1 MTSFADFV
9 RMRRGAPDPPQ
20 PTPATRALPSVP
32 APPQVLLVTTANL
45 FTYDGSGRTVD
56 MAKRP
61 TGGLTLT
68 HALTRHVHA
77 LGGSVVAVD
86 FVHDDDVAERRWEG
100 IPIKCVRRGAAMHLD
115 ADVVVT
121 TSLALDVVNWAAAH
135 CEGRYCAMCHDYSGA
150 PWGPFGHV
158 DAKQQTPLRDALAG
172 WNLLCDSKHVAAYHE
187 RFGPANVTPR
197 LCYGASYGYF
207 RAPPLYRH
215 AVAAEYVTFISPCAP
230 KGLSILAAI
239 APRLPQ
245 VKFLCVATAWT
256 NAVVQHIL
264 KRFPNVVVE
273 AGAPDVD
280 VFYRRTK
287 VLLVPSI
294 WPEAFGLVATEA
306 AARGIP
312 VLSTDFGGLAEA
324 NPLERLRLPTR
335 WFYDHA
341 AFKLL
346 RCHLDDAMERPQAD
360 PPADVL
366 DASGDERRERVAKHL
381 FHCLLHVAPKDVAD
395 AFVETLTRLLADDAF
410 YADAARDSRE
420 GAMAFI
426 ERYDGTFV
434 DVVKGDL

>member
-1 MTSFADFV
+1 M
-9 RMRRGAPDPPQ
+9 
-20 PTPATRALPSVP
+20 
-32 APPQVLLVTTANL
+32 
-45 FTYDGSGRTVD
+45 
-56 MAKRP
+56 
-61 TGGLTLT
+61 
-68 HALTRHVHA
+68 
-77 LGGSVVAVD
+77 
-86 FVHDDDVAERRWEG
+86 
-100 IPIKCVRRGAAMHLD
+100 
-115 ADVVVT
+115 
-121 TSLALDVVNWAAAH
+121 
-135 CEGRYCAMCHDYSGA
+135 
-150 PWGPFGHV
+150 
-158 DAKQQTPLRDALAG
+158 
-172 WNLLCDSKHVAAYHE
+172 LCDSKHVTAYHE
-187 RFGPANVTPR
+187 RFGPANLTPR
-197 LCYGASYGYF
+197 LCYGACYGYF

-215 AVAAEYVTFISPCAP
+215 AGAAEYVTLISPCAP

-239 APRLPQ
+239 APRMPQ

-264 KRFPNVVVE
+264 KRFPNVTVE
-273 AGAPDVD
+273 AGAPNVD

-366 DASGDERRERVAKHL
+366 AATSDERPERVAKHL

-434 DVVKGDL
+434 DVVKKVLVG